1 MAEGEFYKGELPTT
15 QVHFR
20 SQGHDR
26 TQMGAAIAAAAAA
39 GAAAAL
45 SSSRAEV
52 SSAAESAAV
61 SAALDRLSIKRSM
74 SLPEAE
80 LAAIADAV
88 DAATDAVVGS
98 GSPKRSPHR
107 HKRAPS
113 SLLSSPVLESDELVE
128 ESVGADEDESTSIDL
143 ERATRGDMAAE
154 IRRLQGATGEAGE
167 GATR

>member
-1 MAEGEFYKGELPTT
+1 M
-15 QVHFR
+15 
-20 SQGHDR
+20 
-26 TQMGAAIAAAAAA
+26 
-39 GAAAAL
+39 
-45 SSSRAEV
+45 
-52 SSAAESAAV
+52 

-128 ESVGADEDESTSIDL
+128 ESVGAVTSDETTSIDL

-154 IRRLQGATGEAGE
+154 IRRLQERLAQLE